1 MAGQEFFSHFKF
13 CDLSG
18 KSLLLLAGG
27 SSLFLSANV
36 IRLGLVE

>member
-1 MAGQEFFSHFKF
+1 MAGRESFSHFKF
-13 CDLSG
+13 CDLSA

-27 SSLFLSANV
+27 SSLFLSAHV